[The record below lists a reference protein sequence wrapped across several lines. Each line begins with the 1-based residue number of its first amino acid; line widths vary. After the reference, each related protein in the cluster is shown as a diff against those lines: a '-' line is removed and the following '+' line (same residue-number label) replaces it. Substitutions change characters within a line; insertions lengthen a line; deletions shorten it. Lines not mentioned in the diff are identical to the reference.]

1 MKPQNDNIDMF
12 LDMQEHPDKYTDS
25 QIESMLEN
33 IDRLPDVEA
42 EWTRFSAEHL
52 DVGRKSTPKRFL
64 RIVAAAACVALI
76 VGVGLR
82 FFTGTSE
89 NGECVA
95 YIGGERIID
104 EDEVMKMV
112 HASMTEMAQPD
123 DIIDNQLND
132 IFKDI

>member
-1 MKPQNDNIDMF
+1 MRPQNDNIDMF

-25 QIESMLEN
+25 QIEAMLES

-42 EWTRFSAEHL
+42 EWAQFNAKHQDARQQ
-52 DVGRKSTPKRFL
+52 PKLKRYL
-64 RIVAAAACVALI
+64 RIVSVAACVALI

>member
-42 EWTRFSAEHL
+42 EWARFSAEHL
-52 DVGRKSTPKRFL
+52 DAGRKSTPKRYL
-64 RIVAAAACVALI
+64 RIVAAAACMALI
-76 VGVGLR
+76 IGVGISFL
-82 FFTGTSE
+82 TGTSE

-95 YIGGERIID
+95 YIGGERITD